1 MSSINPN
8 FDFDDLNSHA
18 ENMASGGSLNLKKIQ
33 ATHEKLKEL
42 KAKEIKFSSPIL
54 TQNENPV
61 IFPHTINV
69 IQGQAGV
76 HKSRIA
82 ETICSAMIK
91 THSCENHLLSYKR
104 NNFEISHT
112 VVYVDTERN
121 LSEQL
126 PFALQSIQIKA
137 GYIREDNPAN
147 FDFISLLEINRKD
160 RFSALN
166 EYLEQLRKVKSTPLF
181 IVLDVSTDCI
191 EDFNRTSHSMQL
203 IDLMNVAIN
212 EHNVVFL
219 CLIHENPN
227 SNKARG
233 HFGTELM
240 NKASTVMQVGFE
252 MNSSNEPTDLIR
264 VKYLKCRS
272 TKKHNSF
279 HVKYCENE
287 KGLVLANASD
297 VSQVINNRK
306 HKASNE
312 DLIDFIELQLGDG
325 TTMPRPEIL
334 ELLCAEFKASARTIE
349 ERLKVLIEN
358 DSELYDNEGNNC
370 RLVKDKEEKK
380 VIYKLKKRD

>member
-1 MSSINPN
+1 MASINPN
-8 FDFDDLNSHA
+8 FDDLNSHA

-54 TQNENPV
+54 TQNANPV

-91 THSCENHLLSYKR
+91 THGCENHLLGYKR

-137 GYIREDNPAN
+137 GYNREDNPTN
-147 FDFISLLEINRKD
+147 FDFISLLEINRKE
-160 RFSALN
+160 RFLALN
-166 EYLEQLRKVKSTPLF
+166 EYLEQLRKDRSTPLF

-191 EDFNRTSHSMQL
+191 EDFNRTSDSMQL

-240 NKASTVMQVGFE
+240 NKASTVIQVGFE
-252 MNSSNEPTDLIR
+252 KNSSNEPTELIK

-272 TKKHNSF
+272 TKKHDPF
-279 HVKYCENE
+279 HVKYCDTER
-287 KGLVLANASD
+287 GLVLADASD

-325 TTMPRPEIL
+325 TTMPRPELL

-349 ERLKVLIEN
+349 ERLKVIIEN
-358 DSELYDNEGNNC
+358 DSELFDNDGNNC
-370 RLVKDKEEKK
+370 RLEKDKEEKK